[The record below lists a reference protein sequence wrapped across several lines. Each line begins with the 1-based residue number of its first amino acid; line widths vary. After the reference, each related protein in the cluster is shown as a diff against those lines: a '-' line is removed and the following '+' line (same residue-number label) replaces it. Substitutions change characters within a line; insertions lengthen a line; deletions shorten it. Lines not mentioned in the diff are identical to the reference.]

1 MNKLLNKKALRI
13 KLDNRS
19 KYLRQ
24 LIVQAL
30 IGGGARTYGFSYVFG
45 RNT

>member
-30 IGGGARTYGFSYVFG
+30 IGGGRG
-45 RNT
+45 RSPSPTI

>member
-1 MNKLLNKKALRI
+1 MNKLLNKKALEI

-24 LIVQAL
+24 LIVRAL
-30 IGGGARTYGFSYVFG
+30 IGGGRGHMGSAI
-45 RNT
+45 NLK